1 MCLYFLRKKR
11 YNTTNTTISQGDF
24 MINSYTKMK
33 LKQKVYTNA
42 NMLTWNLSL
51 FIVTAIILLNNRDVP
66 ILYVFPAIFAS
77 VIILTF
83 FSQSVAK
90 FFLNVMYGL
99 FILMIAAFVFQQ
111 PFDIDSSGILSS
123 IWFGIVLSNTFLVLT
138 MGYFVKNTYN
148 KFFIAFIT
156 TVINVAVV
164 LVFGYGQT
172 IMSGMDNNEITALL
186 IKDIFAIFIIVAILT
201 GLLFFFNNKSYA
213 LSMKKN
219 KVLSKA
225 HTTLKKEKTPHIKD
239 MEKTFVEEVFENT
252 ERTGFMFKV
261 FNASNRKQGYIY
273 KDNKTFV
280 LLPVEITAQL
290 NFNNANI
297 FKGSGVRRKTFNKI
311 LYSFVNKYSAIG
323 SIPSVPIVFTLVVM
337 GENENLQ
344 KAFTY
349 ELKTPTE
356 TLHLNI
362 VPLNNFKQWL
372 NDVDNETTE
381 RDILFPEL
389 SDKAKK
395 SRDEN
400 KVLAQVNKDYIE
412 NM

>member
-1 MCLYFLRKKR
+1 
-11 YNTTNTTISQGDF
+11 
-24 MINSYTKMK
+24 MK
-33 LKQKVYTNA
+33 LKQKVYTSA

-123 IWFGIVLSNTFLVLT
+123 IWFGIVLSNTFFVLT

-186 IKDIFAIFIIVAILT
+186 IKDIFAVFAIVAILT

-239 MEKTFVEEVFENT
+239 MEKTFVKEVFENT

>member
-1 MCLYFLRKKR
+1 
-11 YNTTNTTISQGDF
+11 
-24 MINSYTKMK
+24 MK
-33 LKQKVYTNA
+33 LKQKVYNSA

-51 FIVTAIILLNNRDVP
+51 FIVTTIILLNNRDVP

-99 FILMIAAFVFQQ
+99 FILVIATFVFQQ
-111 PFDIDSSGILSS
+111 PLNIDSSGILSS

-148 KFFIAFIT
+148 KLFIALVT

-164 LVFGYGQT
+164 IVLGYGQT
-172 IMSGMDNNEITALL
+172 VMRSMDNNEIAALL
-186 IKDIFAIFIIVAILT
+186 IKDIFAVFAIIAILT

-219 KVLSKA
+219 KVLSRA

-362 VPLNNFKQWL
+362 VPLSNFKQWL